1 MIDLIRIYLTA
12 TGSCTV
18 IFAMTA
24 IAAARIRKSN
34 LNFENTLARR
44 YISILNHA
52 LLGNDGQCLFPLI
65 KRRRARLLLAVIV
78 SKFCSSTYG
87 YDRNITYTIARRY
100 RLDRSVL
107 HRVRL
112 SSGMRRA
119 QWLNTLSALPTDDR
133 TCRRIT
139 SRYLGSRNEYTS
151 LYAMLTAMNHAPE
164 KCIVL
169 LRDYPRQLHPLA
181 ISEVLMMFKR
191 GLIPTAY
198 QPMLDSES
206 RNVRMLGLCVVRHF
220 GIVEAEEQI
229 AKAVNSDDRSISSA
243 ALFTLCSLR
252 LPLNR
257 PEVRRATARMDP
269 NTRRI
274 WYRHWASEGYS
285 ASAMERIIPKGDRE
299 QLHGYIA
306 EMIGSYKRPLTT

>member
-1 MIDLIRIYLTA
+1 MIDLIRIYLTV
-12 TGSCTV
+12 TGCGTAV
-18 IFAMTA
+18 IAITAM
-24 IAAARIRKSN
+24 AAARIRYSHR
-34 LNFENTLARR
+34 LFDDTLARR
-44 YISILNHA
+44 YIAILNYC
-52 LLGNDGQCLFPLI
+52 LLGDSGECSFPLI
-65 KRRRARLLLAVIV
+65 ERRRSRVLLASIV

-87 YDRNITYTIARRY
+87 YDRNITETIVRRY
-100 RLDRSVL
+100 RLDRSIM
-107 HRVRL
+107 RKIRF
-112 SSGMRRA
+112 SRGMRRA
-119 QWLNTLSALPTDDR
+119 QWLYTLSALHTDDR
-133 TCRRIT
+133 TCRQVVN
-139 SRYLGSRNEYTS
+139 RYIQSRNTYTS

-169 LRDYPRQLHPLA
+169 LRDYHRRLHPLA